1 MFFVCSLLTGAKEP
15 GGCLWQAG
23 FAPVFLR
30 QTRVIL
36 SFETISYIVE
46 CFLIFSFIEI
56 LVRSNINHSKRLIS
70 V

>member
-1 MFFVCSLLTGAKEP
+1 MRGKLKQNAHYGSRSKSKLKVKYYIMFPVCNLLTGAKEP

-36 SFETISYIVE
+36 SFETISYI
-46 CFLIFSFIEI
+46 
-56 LVRSNINHSKRLIS
+56 
-70 V
+70 